1 MADSF
6 KGFLAQQLAESVSDT
21 VYQKLIR
28 YKNALEVDDSERCE
42 IDANDEKNIKSDIE
56 SKLTA
61 GWTEA
66 EVYDHLKW
74 SEYFDDYTH
83 DEDTCLA
90 KMSAIQKK
98 VQARLK

>member
-42 IDANDEKNIKSDIE
+42 IDANDETNIKS
-56 SKLTA
+56 L
-61 GWTEA
+61 
-66 EVYDHLKW
+66 VFH
-74 SEYFDDYTH
+74 
-83 DEDTCLA
+83 
-90 KMSAIQKK
+90 
-98 VQARLK
+98 